1 MGAGLRQSGG
11 ASPDG
16 ESGAWERVHWSQ
28 DSQSK
33 RYQILYTVQRETA
46 KQFKFAPEMNEYV
59 GAFLDEFEQTLGDSE
74 GQGSLACCH
83 PWGHRVGHD

>member
-1 MGAGLRQSGG
+1 MTWLLGLHPQPLRGTPGACEIPGCRGSMGAGLRQSGG

-33 RYQILYTVQRETA
+33 RYQILYTVQRET
-46 KQFKFAPEMNEYV
+46 EMQMFTV
-59 GAFLDEFEQTLGDSE
+59 S
-74 GQGSLACCH
+74 
-83 PWGHRVGHD
+83 V